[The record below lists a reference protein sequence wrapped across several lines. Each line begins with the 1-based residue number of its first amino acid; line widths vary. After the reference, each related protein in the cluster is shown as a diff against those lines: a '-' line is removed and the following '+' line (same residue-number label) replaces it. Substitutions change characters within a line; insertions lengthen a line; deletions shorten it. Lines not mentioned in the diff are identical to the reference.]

1 MSDSYSKFFEPV
13 LFAMLLEKVLYS
25 VDIPVIK
32 ETLWISK
39 PPKIDLLVLKKRE
52 PGQWTDEQLARLP
65 DGIRETYA
73 SDILLEFKPTES
85 LNENTFQQALAFN
98 FFYKRVQGL
107 TDEQV
112 QTFIVSAKQPQ
123 ARRLSQ
129 WGYVKTELKGVYH
142 NPDNW
147 LLPKIALL
155 SLNELSNE
163 PHNAW
168 IKCFASRKIEKKRAL
183 QILRRTDF
191 GNPFVIMLERV
202 FAEL

>member
-1 MSDSYSKFFEPV
+1 MSDTQSKIMWHV
-13 LFAMLLEKVLYS
+13 LFGMLLEELLPPVGIS
-25 VDIPVIK
+25 VQK
-32 ETLWISK
+32 ELQLLSK
-39 PPKIDLLVLKKRE
+39 PPKADIVLLKRK
-52 PGQWTDEQLARLP
+52 PGQWTDEQLSRLP

-191 GNPFVIMLERV
+191 GNPFVVMLERV